1 MLTLIAIIVAFAAT
15 APSQAASAAAPTP
28 KPRLICREGAQEL
41 GSHIHTSRTCKTAE
55 EWWQWD
61 ARRDER
67 PATYKVV
74 PGQGDNVPRPPR
86 PPL

>member
-1 MLTLIAIIVAFAAT
+1 MLTSVALLVALAGSEPAQAQ
-15 APSQAASAAAPTP
+15 APPPAP
-28 KPRLICREGAQEL
+28 KPKLICREGQQEL
-41 GSHIHTSRTCKTAE
+41 GSHIHTSRTCRTAE
-55 EWWQWD
+55 EWWQAD
-61 ARRDER
+61 AKRDER